1 MEFRHLQSFLV
12 LADELHF
19 GRAAARLHL
28 AQPSLSQQLQRLERQ
43 VGVALV
49 ERSSHHV
56 RLTDAGQAF
65 RTQAQ
70 RIVEQAEHAVSAAR
84 EVAAGRVGTLD
95 VGFNHVAGVRVLPRA
110 LDRLARAH
118 PGVTARL
125 TERRSGPQLA
135 AVEAGGLDVAL
146 TYGAPGTL
154 RSRVLLTAPVVAVV
168 REHHPLAGRETIAIA
183 DLAGE
188 ACVLFRRELSPALHD
203 AVLGAAAQAGV
214 ALRVVRE
221 VDDSAATGIV
231 LAGGPL
237 VGFAS
242 AVRAAELL
250 VRGLRGVPLVDPVP
264 TVALHA
270 VWRADAGPLVRA
282 FLECL
287 Y

>member
-1 MEFRHLQSFLV
+1 MEFRHLRSFLV

-28 AQPSLSQQLQRLERQ
+28 AQPSLSQQLQRLERH

-65 RTQAQ
+65 RAQAQ

-95 VGFNHVAGVRVLPRA
+95 VGFNHAAGVRVLPRA
-110 LDRLARAH
+110 LDRLAHAH

-125 TERRSGPQLA
+125 TELRSGPQLA
-135 AVEAGGLDVAL
+135 AVAAGGLDVAL
-146 TYGAPGTL
+146 AYGAPGTL
-154 RSRVLLTAPVVAVV
+154 CSRVLLTAPVVAVV
-168 REHHPLAGRETIAIA
+168 REDHPLAGRDALAVA
-183 DLAGE
+183 DLAGQ
-188 ACVLFRRELSPALHD
+188 ACVLFRRDLSPALHD

-221 VDDSAATGIV
+221 VDDTAATGIV

-242 AVRAAELL
+242 AVRAAEPL
-250 VRGLRGVPLVDPVP
+250 VRGLRAVPLVDPVP
-264 TVALHA
+264 AVALHA
-270 VWRADAGPLVRA
+270 VWRADAGPLVGA

-287 Y
+287 D